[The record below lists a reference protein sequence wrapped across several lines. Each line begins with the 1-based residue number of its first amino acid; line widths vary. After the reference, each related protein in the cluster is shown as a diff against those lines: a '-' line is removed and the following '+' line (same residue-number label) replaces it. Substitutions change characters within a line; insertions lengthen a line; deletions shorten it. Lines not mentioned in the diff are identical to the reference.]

1 MKRIVALALVLTMVF
16 ALAACGGAGGGAKP
30 GTYTLTKMIVD
41 GEDYTSML
49 GMLGMEVTMVLNDD
63 GTGYMDMYNEH
74 MDITWDA
81 KNISLDGDAQA
92 YTVDGDEI
100 TMTEGETTMTFT
112 LKK

>member
-16 ALAACGGAGGGAKP
+16 ALAACGAGGGAKP
-30 GTYTLTKMIVD
+30 GTYTLTKMIAD

-49 GMLGMEVTMVLNDD
+49 GMLGMEITMVLEKD
-63 GTGYMDMYNEH
+63 GTGYMDMYGEK

-81 KNISLDGDAQA
+81 KNITLDGDAQA

-100 TMTEGETTMTFT
+100 TMTEGDTSMTFT